1 MEITST
7 HHGQPEY
14 IWNSEPGQLF
24 RSQFVLY
31 RPVSG
36 EMKQTLAGLAG
47 ATRLTRFDFRLNLHL
62 LKSQRCVPSP
72 FLYLLLPLL
81 LLLLLLLPKFVT
93 VQNYGFLD
101 EKAFAKKF
109 RGNGAIKRCK
119 RKQSLRAIARKSD
132 QQNSDWKP

>member
-1 MEITST
+1 
-7 HHGQPEY
+7 
-14 IWNSEPGQLF
+14 
-24 RSQFVLY
+24 
-31 RPVSG
+31 
-36 EMKQTLAGLAG
+36 MKQTLAGLAG
-47 ATRLTRFDFRLNLHL
+47 ATRLTRFDFRLDLHL

-72 FLYLLLPLL
+72 FLYLLLP
-81 LLLLLLLPKFVT
+81 LLLLLLPKFVT

-109 RGNGAIKRCK
+109 RGNGAINRRK